1 MTAIVIMIPYPMN
14 CPRTEY
20 EKLRILMQKW
30 LSVCFCFLECSLPL
44 GTIYLVSGDNSV
56 VIFWDT
62 ETSECNSDCH
72 RKCFNQREIAFH
84 SFIADVLRNFLR
96 SKNRK

>member
-14 CPRTEY
+14 IPRTEY

-30 LSVCFCFLECSLPL
+30 LSLYFCFLECSLPL

-56 VIFWDT
+56 VIFRDT
-62 ETSECNSDCH
+62 GTSVTLSVTLTAIENHS
-72 RKCFNQREIAFH
+72 EIAFH